1 MNGNSSYLPGRRRL
15 QIRGRTQDSVWLKMR
30 SAFYFVL
37 QLQARRADGTRVDLT
52 VPIPQDGSKPVRA
65 VFLLSVWTHSDWKTG
80 PKRKNSGSSICS
92 IRTLPAVP
100 SGIISFHNR
109 LRRFPDFL
117 MIEVIDDHRRFTEAR
132 PVQIIVSKIGH
143 SFLGSIQAH
152 VFIQRPPVVSGFS
165 GIVVLI

>member
-65 VFLLSVWTHSDWKTG
+65 VSFSPYGHISIGRPGQREKTAG
-80 PKRKNSGSSICS
+80 
-92 IRTLPAVP
+92 TAY
-100 SGIISFHNR
+100 
-109 LRRFPDFL
+109 
-117 MIEVIDDHRRFTEAR
+117 A
-132 PVQIIVSKIGH
+132 
-143 SFLGSIQAH
+143 A
-152 VFIQRPPVVSGFS
+152 
-165 GIVVLI
+165 